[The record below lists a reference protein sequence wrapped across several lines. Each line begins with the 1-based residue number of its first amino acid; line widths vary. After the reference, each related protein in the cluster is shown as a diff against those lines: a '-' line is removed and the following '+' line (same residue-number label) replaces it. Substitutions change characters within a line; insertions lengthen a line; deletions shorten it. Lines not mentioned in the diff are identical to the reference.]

1 MFERF
6 AEGKKKLEARLGIEQ
21 KAVLQIGLANVG
33 LLILRIFGEEKLLAR
48 DLEGYC
54 SGILSRRCVTTWYH
68 ACW

>member
-48 DLEGYC
+48 DLEGYKEY
-54 SGILSRRCVTTWYH
+54 LQKVRYRLVPHVW
-68 ACW
+68 